1 MHERYLCF
9 GRYCCFHVCRL
20 IFISRRSTA
29 CGVGLCFQIFSQLR
43 ACIFIQ
49 WSRLG
54 KQLAAA
60 RVVDKVNGEDVAIL
74 VQIWRWTAVSIKRT
88 PVYQGIS
95 AVSCHCACSESKL
108 LGICIPCCK
117 PPLTVCTFNWG
128 ERRITSLIDCLPLS
142 RYDGCWN
149 YANAYEEVWKG
160 CIILV
165 AGALRK
171 VLERSLVFLAKM
183 LCFSYLVRAFCT

>member
-29 CGVGLCFQIFSQLR
+29 CAVGLFQIFSQLYSMY
-43 ACIFIQ
+43 IQ
-49 WSRLG
+49 SSRLG

-60 RVVDKVNGEDVAIL
+60 RGVDKVNGEDVAIL
-74 VQIWRWTAVSIKRT
+74 VQIWRWTAISIKRT
-88 PVYQGIS
+88 PVCQGIS
-95 AVSCHCACSESKL
+95 AVSCHCACSDSKL
-108 LGICIPCCK
+108 LGICIPCK
-117 PPLTVCTFNWG
+117 PPLTVCNFNWG
-128 ERRITSLIDCLPLS
+128 ERRITSLLGCLPLS
-142 RYDGCWN
+142 RYDGYWN
-149 YANAYEEVWKG
+149 YANAYEKVWKG
-160 CIILV
+160 CIMLV

-183 LCFSYLVRAFCT
+183 LCFFYLVRALCT